1 MLVKERNN
9 TPVSAVE
16 IHDLSS
22 LLSDFRSF
30 SGNPEATISDFSK
43 FMAVNSYE
51 RQRFISL
58 FQLDFTVE
66 NNSFVIQKIIQ

>member
-22 LLSDFRSF
+22 LLSDFRIF
-30 SGNPEATISDFSK
+30 SKNAEATISDFSK
-43 FMAVNSYE
+43 FLAVNSYE
-51 RQRFISL
+51 RESFISL

-66 NNSFVIQKIIQ
+66 NNSFVIQKIRQ